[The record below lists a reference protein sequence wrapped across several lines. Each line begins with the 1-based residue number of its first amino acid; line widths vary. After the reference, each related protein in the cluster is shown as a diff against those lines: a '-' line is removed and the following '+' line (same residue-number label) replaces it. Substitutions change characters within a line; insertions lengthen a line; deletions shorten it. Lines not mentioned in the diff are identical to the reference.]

1 MCGRF
6 TATFEFSDI
15 RVRWNLDRDLPL
27 YTPRFN
33 IAPRLPQHSR
43 HRPSEGRQRVQAH
56 AMGVDS
62 HWAADP
68 SIGNRMINA
77 RAETLTELPSF
88 KPLVDRRRCII
99 PADGFY
105 EWRKEGKH
113 KVPMWVHLKNQEP
126 FGLAGL
132 WDVWRKPDGKR
143 VESFTIIT
151 TDPNELVRPIHNR
164 MPVILQPED
173 EEQWLD
179 TFRTPFIKAQS
190 LLKPYPE
197 ELMDAHDVS
206 PIVNSAKYD
215 GPECVQPTS
224 DDEIPRRRSVVL
236 AVTTHEDQR
245 HRRVRSSSVG
255 QPL

>member
-15 RVRWNLDRDLPL
+15 GIRWNLDRDLPD

-33 IAPRLPQHSR
+33 IPPNIPVIVR
-43 HRPSEGRQRVQAH
+43 HRNANECRL
-56 AMGVDS
+56 MGLIP

-88 KPLVDRRRCII
+88 KSLVNGGRCII

-105 EWRKEGKH
+105 EWRKEGRR
-113 KVPMWVHLKNQEP
+113 KVPMWVHLKSKEP
-126 FGLAGL
+126 FAFAGL
-132 WDVWRKPDGKR
+132 WDVWRKPDGKKI
-143 VESFTIIT
+143 ESFTIIT
-151 TDPNELVRPIHNR
+151 TEPNELIEPIHNR
-164 MPVILQPED
+164 MPVILRPED

-179 TFRTPFIKAQS
+179 ASRTPFAKAKS

-197 ELMDAHDVS
+197 ELLDAHDVS
-206 PIVNSAKYD
+206 PVVNSAKYD
-215 GPECVQPTS
+215 GPECIRPVS
-224 DDEIPRRRSVVL
+224 DDDMPR
-236 AVTTHEDQR
+236 A
-245 HRRVRSSSVG
+245 G
-255 QPL
+255 QLFLL

>member
-15 RVRWNLDRDLPL
+15 RVRWNLDRDLPK
-27 YTPRFN
+27 YKPRFN
-33 IAPRLPQHSR
+33 IAPETWPSIPLIVRQKGVNECRLMHWGLIP
-43 HRPSEGRQRVQAH
+43 
-56 AMGVDS
+56 

-88 KPLVDRRRCII
+88 KLLVDRYRCII

-113 KVPMWVHLKNQEP
+113 KVPMWVHLRSKEP
-126 FGLAGL
+126 FAFAGL

-143 VESFTIIT
+143 VESFTIT
-151 TDPNELVRPIHNR
+151 TTEPNELVRPVHNR
-164 MPVILQPED
+164 MPVLLRPED

-179 TFRTPFIKAQS
+179 VSRTPFVKAKS
-190 LLKPYPE
+190 LLKPYPT
-197 ELMDAHDVS
+197 VTV
-206 PIVNSAKYD
+206 PIVIARDIDPVSRPSRSRNDVLLSPNSGGAFFD
-215 GPECVQPTS
+215 LNP
-224 DDEIPRRRSVVL
+224 
-236 AVTTHEDQR
+236 
-245 HRRVRSSSVG
+245 VG
-255 QPL
+255 NC

>member
-6 TATFEFSDI
+6 TATFEFSEI

-27 YTPRFN
+27 YKPRFN
-33 IAPRLPQHSR
+33 IAPEQVSPTIPVIVRHKGGNECRLMHWGLIP
-43 HRPSEGRQRVQAH
+43 
-56 AMGVDS
+56 

-88 KPLVDRRRCII
+88 KLLVDRCRCVI

-113 KVPMWVHLKNQEP
+113 KVPMWVYLKNREP

-151 TDPNELVRPIHNR
+151 TEPNELVRPVHNR

-179 TFRTPFIKAQS
+179 ASRTHFVKAKS

-215 GPECVQPTS
+215 GPECIQPVL
-224 DDEIPRRRSVVL
+224 DDEIPRG
-236 AVTTHEDQR
+236 
-245 HRRVRSSSVG
+245 G
-255 QPL
+255 QLSLL

>member
-1 MCGRF
+1 LLVRCNCHIYCLDEQAVIYSYVCRL

-15 RVRWNLDRDLPL
+15 RVRWNRTAIAEVHPSLERRPETSL
-27 YTPRFN
+27 N
-33 IAPRLPQHSR
+33 IPVIVRHKGGNECRL
-43 HRPSEGRQRVQAH
+43 
-56 AMGVDS
+56 M
-62 HWAADP
+62 HWGLIPHWTGDP

-88 KPLVDRRRCII
+88 KLLVDRHRCII

-105 EWRKEGKH
+105 EWRKEGKR
-113 KVPMWVHLKNQEP
+113 KVPMWVYLKNRQS
-126 FGLAGL
+126 FGFAGL

-151 TDPNELVRPIHNR
+151 TEPNELVRPIHNR
-164 MPVILQPED
+164 MPVILRPED

-179 TFRTPFIKAQS
+179 ASRTPFVKAKS

-215 GPECVQPTS
+215 GPECIRPGT
-224 DDEIPRRRSVVL
+224 DDQTLRG
-236 AVTTHEDQR
+236 
-245 HRRVRSSSVG
+245 G
-255 QPL
+255 QLSLL